1 MSEKKMD
8 KNNNKTNDS
17 IFKVLNGKVFW
28 GPAIITIF
36 VLIWGSTAPEHFSA
50 VANKSLQ
57 FVLKYFNFFLV
68 PLTFGAV
75 VFCFWSAFSKY
86 GNIRL
91 GGEDAKPRIKTLT
104 WFAVSL
110 CSGMGVGITYFATY
124 QPLQMFHNP
133 PDFLKNTILSNSDA
147 FTYAM
152 RFSFLEWGFHPYA
165 LYTCVGVASAFMFY
179 NGKRRYRIS
188 DGLYPLLG
196 EKVNGS
202 FGDFVDAFSIFVII
216 AGLSASAGTAVMQV
230 AQGSQYL
237 FGTGNSLQ
245 GWFVIIVIVAFIYII
260 GSTTGLHAI
269 LSWLGNINLGLYIA
283 IMLFAMICINPF
295 GILDIFWTCIGDY
308 IQNFIGTSLYLEP
321 IDNTGWVGNNHTFFY
336 TWWMV
341 FAPFSGLFLVK
352 LAYGRTI
359 REFILV
365 NMILPALF
373 VLMWF
378 SVFGGGA
385 ILMDINTS
393 GEIFQMI
400 EEMGPSMAWYALF
413 EQLPFSGIS
422 NFVAWII
429 VGISFITLA
438 ESMTMSLASMS
449 CKDYA
454 DTNGETRPP
463 RVLCIFWG
471 AIIAAVAYM
480 LLYTGG
486 RNSIETAVVVC
497 GLPTGILLVLM
508 MISHIKAMRQH
519 EKYDLTKK

>member
-1 MSEKKMD
+1 MNEKIMNRK
-8 KNNNKTNDS
+8 KQPSNLFKT
-17 IFKVLNGKVFW
+17 LNGNVFW
-28 GPAIITIF
+28 GPAILIVL
-36 VLIWGSTAPEHFSA
+36 VLIWGTASPEGFSSIMNQA
-50 VANKSLQ
+50 LQ

-68 PLTFGAV
+68 PVTFMAV

-91 GGEDAKPRIKTLT
+91 GGEEAKPRMKTLT
-104 WFAVSL
+104 WFAISL

-124 QPLQMFHNP
+124 QPLQMFRNP
-133 PDFLKNTILSNSDA
+133 PDFLKNSVLSNADA
-147 FTYAM
+147 FTWAM

-165 LYTCVGVASAFMFY
+165 LYTCVGVATAFMFY

-196 EKVNGS
+196 EKVNG
-202 FGDFVDAFSIFVII
+202 FAGDFVDAFSIFVII
-216 AGLSASAGTAVMQV
+216 AGLGASAGTAVMQI

-237 FGTGNSLQ
+237 FGVGNNLK
-245 GWFVIIVIVAFIYII
+245 GWFLILVIVALIYIT

-269 LSWLGNINLGLYIA
+269 LSWLGNLNLGLYLA
-283 IMLFAMICINPF
+283 ILAFAMVCMNPS
-295 GILDIFWTCIGDY
+295 GILDIFWTSIGDY

-321 IDNTGWVGNNHTFFY
+321 IETTGWIGNNNTFFF

-352 LAYGRTI
+352 LAYGRTL
-359 REFILV
+359 REFVLV

-373 VLMWF
+373 VLLWF

-385 ILMDINTS
+385 ILMDIDS
-393 GEIFQMI
+393 GGQIFALI

-413 EQLPFSGIS
+413 EQLPFSGAA

-463 RVLCIFWG
+463 RILCIFWG
-471 AIIAAVAYM
+471 VIIAAVAYM

-486 RNSIETAVVVC
+486 RSSIETAVVVC
-497 GLPTGILLVLM
+497 GLPTGVLLMLM
-508 MISHIKAMRQH
+508 MISHIKAMKQQD
-519 EKYDLTKK
+519 KYDESSSQ